1 MLQDCL
7 EGVRVLDLSQ
17 YIPGPFATLLLS
29 DLGAEVI
36 KIEPPHGDPMV
47 SFGPRDDDGVSP
59 FYKQLN
65 RNKTVVRMD
74 LKAEEGRALFAQ
86 MVAKA
91 DVVLESFRPGVLERL
106 GFGPERLR
114 EINPGIVHC
123 ALSGFGQTGPYRLRA
138 GHDMTYLALTGAL
151 AATGTDQGPAIPFPP
166 VADHAGALHAVIGV
180 LGALMRRQR
189 TGKGGSLD
197 ISLFE
202 GALHLSYLA
211 VTLGQMG
218 GLERERDL
226 LNGGTAFYRCYRCR
240 DGRFAALG
248 AIEPKFWSLFCH
260 TVGRPDW
267 IDRQDEPIPQT
278 ALADE
283 VAALFA
289 EKDLSEWE
297 ALLGPVDCCFEAVL
311 EPERVPHHPHVMER
325 GFIAPESRN
334 SRARDVLFPAYFD
347 GQPPPQRRPLQEMD
361 AAQVVQG
368 WS

>member
-17 YIPGPFATLLLS
+17 YIPGPFATLLLA
-29 DLGAEVI
+29 DLGAEVV

-47 SFGPRDDDGVSP
+47 SFGPRDPDGVSP

-65 RNKTVVRMD
+65 RNKTVVHLD
-74 LKAEEGRALFAQ
+74 LKDAEGRDLFAR

-91 DVVLESFRPGVLERL
+91 DVVLESFRPGVLDRL
-106 GFGPERLR
+106 GFGPDRLR
-114 EINPGIVHC
+114 EINPRIVHC
-123 ALSGFGQTGPYRLRA
+123 ALSGFGQTGPNRLRA

-151 AATGTDQGPAIPFPP
+151 AATGTAEAPAIPFPP
-166 VADHAGALHAVIGV
+166 IADHAGALHAVIGV

-189 TGKGGSLD
+189 TGQGGSLD
-197 ISLFE
+197 MSLFE
-202 GALHLSYLA
+202 GALHLGYLA
-211 VTLGQMG
+211 VTQGAMG
-218 GLERERDL
+218 GLKREGDM

-248 AIEPKFWSLFCH
+248 AIEPKFWGLFCE

-267 IDRQDEPIPQT
+267 IARQDEPMPQSD
-278 ALADE
+278 LIDQ

-289 EKDLSEWE
+289 EKDLAEWE
-297 ALLGPVDCCFEAVL
+297 ALLGPVDCCFEPVL
-311 EPERVPHHPHVMER
+311 EPEQVPAHPHVRAR
-325 GFIAPESRN
+325 GLIAPESQEDG
-334 SRARDVLFPAYFD
+334 ARDILFPAYFD
-347 GQPPPQRRPLQEMD
+347 GQAPPPRRPMRPRS
-361 AAQVVQG
+361 AAAVVDD